1 MIYRELRVVQRRKKR
16 KPNKEWNNNSII
28 YLYQNIKKN
37 ETGRKM
43 TLRAM
48 ALAIKND
55 QKAFILED
63 QDIKK
68 PPGLTLISE
77 ILRNSEEAKREFEKV
92 GGLWIIKM

>member
-1 MIYRELRVVQRRKKR
+1 M
-16 KPNKEWNNNSII
+16 
-28 YLYQNIKKN
+28 
-37 ETGRKM
+37 
-43 TLRAM
+43 RAM

-68 PPGLTLISE
+68 PPGLTIISE

>member
-1 MIYRELRVVQRRKKR
+1 
-16 KPNKEWNNNSII
+16 
-28 YLYQNIKKN
+28 
-37 ETGRKM
+37 M

-55 QKAFILED
+55 QKAFIPED

-68 PPGLTLISE
+68 PPGLTIISE